1 MPLLRGLADRARGG
15 SSGVAYET
23 AVQTCIF
30 QDEGRRRALKAAG
43 APVPATP
50 ERGAEPDVAEL
61 TGEVA
66 GLTGEVAE
74 LKAQVRELVAGQHA
88 LQALLQ
94 ELVAGGRAA

>member
-30 QDEGRRRALKAAG
+30 QDEGRRRALKAAS

-50 ERGAEPDVAEL
+50 ERGAEPDVAE
-61 TGEVA
+61 
-66 GLTGEVAE
+66 LTGEVAE